1 MKVKNPFLPPCEGA
15 PEHQGSAATARI
27 LKPLPHDA
35 ELLNVAKHVIWFEP
49 PERALADPVRFL
61 TYLMTY
67 GTADE
72 IEVVRRYLDLD
83 DFRAAL
89 EQAPPG
95 IMDERSW
102 AYWNVMTGR
111 DPIPPMPQRVIP

>member
-1 MKVKNPFLPPCEGA
+1 VKIKNPFLPPCEGT
-15 PEHQGSAATARI
+15 PEHPGSAGTARVI
-27 LKPLPHDA
+27 KPLPHDA
-35 ELLNVAKHVIWFEP
+35 ELLTVAKHVIWFEP
-49 PERALADPVRFL
+49 PERALADPARFL

-67 GTADE
+67 GTAEE

>member
-1 MKVKNPFLPPCEGA
+1 M
-15 PEHQGSAATARI
+15 
-27 LKPLPHDA
+27 KPLPHDA
-35 ELLNVAKHVIWFEP
+35 DLLRVAQHVIWFEP
-49 PERALADPVRFL
+49 PEKAIADPVRFL
-61 TYLMTY
+61 VYLMTY
-67 GTADE
+67 GTAEE
-72 IEVVRRYLDLD
+72 IEVVRRHLDLD

-95 IMDERSW
+95 VMDERSW

>member
-1 MKVKNPFLPPCEGA
+1 M
-15 PEHQGSAATARI
+15 R
-27 LKPLPHDA
+27 PLPHDP
-35 ELLNVAKHVIWFEP
+35 ELLSVAQHVIWFESP
-49 PERALADPVRFL
+49 QKALADPMRFL
-61 TYLMTY
+61 VYLMTY

-111 DPIPPMPQRVIP
+111 DPVPPMPQRVIPKCPS

>member
-1 MKVKNPFLPPCEGA
+1 VKVALPWLPPCQGEPRHKEADGA
-15 PEHQGSAATARI
+15 GRVI
-27 LKPLPHDA
+27 KPLPHDA
-35 ELLNVAKHVIWFEP
+35 DLLNVAEHVIWFEP
-49 PERALADPVRFL
+49 PQKALADPVRFL

-67 GTADE
+67 GTAE
-72 IEVVRRYLDLD
+72 EVERYLDLD

-102 AYWNVMTGR
+102 AYWNVMTRR
-111 DPIPPMPQRVIP
+111 DPVPPMPRRIIP

>member
-1 MKVKNPFLPPCEGA
+1 VKVKNPLLPPCQA
-15 PEHQGSAATARI
+15 ASEHGESPSARRVI
-27 LKPLPHDA
+27 KSLPHDA
-35 ELLNVAKHVIWFEP
+35 ELLNVAQHVIWFEP
-49 PERALADPVRFL
+49 PQKALADPVRFL

-72 IEVVRRYLDLD
+72 VEVVKRYLDLD

-111 DPIPPMPQRVIP
+111 EPVPPMPQRVIP